1 MVCDAS
7 VAMLTGADRSAFADP
22 RILPERVEVDRED
35 RLTSTRPVGFIFG
48 SKRSRSIRSA
58 WSNVLVVGDRKVLAE
73 VLVLRDT

>member
-22 RILPERVEVDRED
+22 RLIPGRVEVDRED

-48 SKRSRSIRSA
+48 SKRSRSTRSA
-58 WSNVLVVGDRKVLAE
+58 WSNVLVVGDTRVYGR
-73 VLVLRDT
+73 LRIA

>member
-22 RILPERVEVDRED
+22 RIIPERVEVDRKD

-48 SKRSRSIRSA
+48 SKRSRPIRSA
-58 WSNVLVVGDRKVLAE
+58 WSNVLVVGDTRVYGR
-73 VLVLRDT
+73 LRIA